1 VPAQHHRHLTLI
13 YSLLR
18 YTLSLQ
24 DTQQQQQQP
33 PQAVLEA
40 VRDAAMS
47 WGFFQLVNHGVSQEL
62 LDEHYE
68 VMRQ

>member
-1 VPAQHHRHLTLI
+1 LLR
-13 YSLLR
+13 LR
-18 YTLSLQ
+18 YTLLYTVLYTLLLQ
-24 DTQQQQQQP
+24 DIQQQQQP
-33 PQAVLEA
+33 PQAVLDA

-68 VMRQ
+68 VMKK